1 MIELENVTRS
11 FRASRGLRRDAER
24 VLALRNVDLR
34 VPAGG
39 LTAVVGPNGAGKST
53 LFALALGFL
62 RPTEGRITV
71 GGTSPREYVRRHGA
85 SYLPDRLALPGD
97 WHVRGGLRALAR
109 LGGAGSSRRAVDRAL
124 ERLGLEDHAGKRIS
138 ELSRGL
144 LQRVGLA
151 QALLVEHELM
161 VLDEP
166 TQGLDPLWRI
176 RVRDLVAELRGSG
189 RTMLI
194 ASHDLSEVELMADR
208 AVVLDEGSVR
218 GIIELR
224 APDGSGADDDEGKAQ
239 RPARG
244 YRIRLVRPAAVM
256 DDVFPD
262 ARLLEPDIVGE
273 RDPGRGRAPTY
284 DIEVATT
291 EDLNRRLEAILA
303 AGALIASV
311 EPRPEEGLEAR
322 VRRTLEDEH
331 RREDDE

>member
-11 FRASRGLRRDAER
+11 FRASPGLRQEAER
-24 VLALRNVDLR
+24 VVALRNVDLR

-71 GGTSPREYVRRHGA
+71 AGTDPRTYVRRRGA

-97 WHVRGGLRALAR
+97 WRVRGGLRALAR
-109 LGGAGSSRRAVDRAL
+109 LEGAGSSRRAVDRAL

-161 VLDEP
+161 VFDEP

-189 RTMLI
+189 RTILL
-194 ASHDLSEVELMADR
+194 ASHDLSEVELLADR
-208 AVVLDEGSVR
+208 AMVLDDGSVR

-224 APDGSGADDDEGKAQ
+224 EQDASGADEDEGKAD
-239 RPARG
+239 PAATG

-262 ARLLEPDIVGE
+262 ARLLEPDDIGE
-273 RDPGRGRAPTY
+273 RGPAGGRTATY
-284 DIEVATT
+284 DIEVGTA

-303 AGALIASV
+303 AGALLASV
-311 EPRPEEGLEAR
+311 EPRSGEGLEAR
-322 VRRTLEDEH
+322 VRRTLEGEPRVENDE
-331 RREDDE
+331 